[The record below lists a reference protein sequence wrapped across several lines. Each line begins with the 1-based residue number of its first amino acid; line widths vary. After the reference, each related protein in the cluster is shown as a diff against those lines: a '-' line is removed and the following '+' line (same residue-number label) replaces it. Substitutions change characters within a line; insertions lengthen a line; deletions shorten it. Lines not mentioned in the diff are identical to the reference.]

1 MPVMILR
8 SKRAASLSGSRS
20 TLGRSSWS
28 LASRCLMLII
38 CHWRSLWEYDD
49 KEEAFKVGFLFT
61 SVFWQSLF
69 SLRVLPYHCTMPATC
84 ATSGLHYHD
93 GVIMQSIWSI
103 WTLMMCFHHNS
114 FNVSS
119 FQLLR
124 GSEHQRKL
132 LEGLL
137 QRGWKQVFFL
147 EELKSLVFVHPSSF
161 SIWIHTMLKP
171 RIAFLGRAQSDSLG
185 KLHGN
190 AFNSIFQQKCPVF
203 GTLFDAEAGTREFPQ
218 HFSPG
223 LFHYYATSSSLNEKS
238 FERNQQLSII
248 KF

>member
-61 SVFWQSLF
+61 SGFWQSLF

-137 QRGWKQVFFL
+137 QRGWKQVF
-147 EELKSLVFVHPSSF
+147 
-161 SIWIHTMLKP
+161 
-171 RIAFLGRAQSDSLG
+171 
-185 KLHGN
+185 
-190 AFNSIFQQKCPVF
+190 
-203 GTLFDAEAGTREFPQ
+203 LFFFAARMEAGF
-218 HFSPG
+218 F
-223 LFHYYATSSSLNEKS
+223 FWKN
-238 FERNQQLSII
+238 
-248 KF
+248 

>member
-1 MPVMILR
+1 MTILVQSQGPPLSLHDASYMR
-8 SKRAASLSGSRS
+8 YIRFTLSWWRYNAINMVNMDPYDVFSSQFIQRIIFPASPWKWASAEAPGRIVAARMGA
-20 TLGRSSWS
+20 G
-28 LASRCLMLII
+28 
-38 CHWRSLWEYDD
+38 
-49 KEEAFKVGFLFT
+49 
-61 SVFWQSLF
+61 
-69 SLRVLPYHCTMPATC
+69 
-84 ATSGLHYHD
+84 
-93 GVIMQSIWSI
+93 
-103 WTLMMCFHHNS
+103 
-114 FNVSS
+114 
-119 FQLLR
+119 
-124 GSEHQRKL
+124 
-132 LEGLL
+132 
-137 QRGWKQVFFL
+137 FFL

-185 KLHGN
+185 KLHSN
-190 AFNSIFQQKCPVF
+190 AFNSIFRQKCPVF

>member
-1 MPVMILR
+1 
-8 SKRAASLSGSRS
+8 
-20 TLGRSSWS
+20 
-28 LASRCLMLII
+28 
-38 CHWRSLWEYDD
+38 
-49 KEEAFKVGFLFT
+49 
-61 SVFWQSLF
+61 
-69 SLRVLPYHCTMPATC
+69 
-84 ATSGLHYHD
+84 
-93 GVIMQSIWSI
+93 
-103 WTLMMCFHHNS
+103 MMCFHHNS

-190 AFNSIFQQKCPVF
+190 AFNSIFRQKCPVF

-238 FERNQQLSII
+238 FERNQQLRIKYQVLSNHLQYNQLSGQVFMPMTKATSLTWWRHILLTPCLPPGGFLFIKLNDII
-248 KF
+248 LFSYC

>member
-28 LASRCLMLII
+28 LASRWIMLII

-61 SVFWQSLF
+61 SGLWQSLF

-190 AFNSIFQQKCPVF
+190 AFNSIFRQKVTVF
-203 GTLFDAEAGTREFPQ
+203 GTSCDTDAGIKEFSALFSKVSTWAGPY
-218 HFSPG
+218 H
-223 LFHYYATSSSLNEKS
+223 
-238 FERNQQLSII
+238 QLS
-248 KF
+248 FGRE